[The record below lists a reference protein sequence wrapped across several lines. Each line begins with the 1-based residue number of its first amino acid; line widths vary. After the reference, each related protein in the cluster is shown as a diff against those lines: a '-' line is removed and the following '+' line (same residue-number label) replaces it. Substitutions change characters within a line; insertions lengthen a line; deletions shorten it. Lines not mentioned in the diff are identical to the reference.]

1 VTAEALAVS
10 LLNGLSY
17 GLLLFLLSAGLT
29 LIFSLMGV
37 LNFAHASIY
46 MLGAYLGH
54 TLSAV
59 LGFWVALLVA
69 PVLVGAFGAAFER
82 YALRRVR
89 VHGHIPELLITFGL
103 SFVMLELV
111 QLVWGRGAIASV
123 LPAVLDGPLFTLFG
137 MPYPR
142 SRAFIVLLSVMMLLA
157 MWLLIQR
164 TRIGLVI
171 QAALTHPQMVESL
184 GHDVPRVQM
193 LVFGGGAALA
203 GLAGVVG
210 GATFVTEPAM
220 AQAMGAIVFVVAVV
234 GGLGSLSG
242 AFVASLLIGVLQ
254 NLAIAVDLSLVD
266 ALRAAGAPIGPAA
279 SEHSLL
285 RLKLSEIAPIL
296 PFLLMV
302 GVLVLRPRG
311 LFGTRE
317 S

>member
-1 VTAEALAVS
+1 
-10 LLNGLSY
+10 
-17 GLLLFLLSAGLT
+17 
-29 LIFSLMGV
+29 
-37 LNFAHASIY
+37 
-46 MLGAYLGH
+46 
-54 TLSAV
+54 
-59 LGFWVALLVA
+59 
-69 PVLVGAFGAAFER
+69 
-82 YALRRVR
+82 
-89 VHGHIPELLITFGL
+89 
-103 SFVMLELV
+103 
-111 QLVWGRGAIASV
+111 
-123 LPAVLDGPLFTLFG
+123 
-137 MPYPR
+137 
-142 SRAFIVLLSVMMLLA
+142 
-157 MWLLIQR
+157 
-164 TRIGLVI
+164 
-171 QAALTHPQMVESL
+171 MVESL